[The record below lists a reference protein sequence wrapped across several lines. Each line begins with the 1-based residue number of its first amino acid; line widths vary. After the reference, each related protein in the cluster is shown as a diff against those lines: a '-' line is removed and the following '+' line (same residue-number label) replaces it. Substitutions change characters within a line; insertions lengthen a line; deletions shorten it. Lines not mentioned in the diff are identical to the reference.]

1 MLHVLTNKSNNLLN
15 KLLVYNGIRKNFTE
29 ERYMKGTA
37 FKFGDNISTDHIAPG
52 RLFHLRSDLKE
63 FSKHVLE
70 DADETFASR
79 MKKGDFVVAGNN
91 FGLGS
96 SREHAPQ
103 IIKIAGVGAVLAK
116 SFARIFYR
124 NAINIGLLAI
134 ECDTD
139 GIDAGDELE
148 LNIEEGYID
157 NLTKGTMI
165 SIEPLPPVMIK
176 LLEDGGLVEHIKKNG
191 DFKL

>member
-1 MLHVLTNKSNNLLN
+1 
-15 KLLVYNGIRKNFTE
+15 
-29 ERYMKGTA
+29 MKGKA

-52 RLFHLRSDLKE
+52 RLFHLRSNLPE
-63 FSKHVLE
+63 FAKHVLE
-70 DADETFASR
+70 DADPTFASS
-79 MKKGDFVVAGNN
+79 MKKGDFVVGGSN

-103 IIKIAGVGAVLAK
+103 IIKIAGVGAVIAK

-139 GIDAGDELE
+139 GIDAGDELD
-148 LNIEEGYID
+148 LDIKEGILK
-157 NLTKGTMI
+157 NLTKGTI
-165 SIEPLPPVMIK
+165 TTIEPRPDVMIR
-176 LLEDGGLVEHIKKNG
+176 LLEDGGLIEHIKKNG
-191 DFKL
+191 DLVLG

>member
-1 MLHVLTNKSNNLLN
+1 MRGK
-15 KLLVYNGIRKNFTE
+15 
-29 ERYMKGTA
+29 A

-52 RLFHLRSDLKE
+52 RLFHLRSNLEE

-70 DADETFASR
+70 DADPEFATRMSR
-79 MKKGDFVVAGNN
+79 GDFVVAGNN

-103 IIKIAGVGAVLAK
+103 IIKIAGVGAVIAK

-148 LNIEEGYID
+148 LDVEKGV
-157 NLTKGTMI
+157 LTDLTNGAI
-165 SIEPLPPVMIK
+165 IPIEPLPPVMIK
-176 LLEDGGLVEHIKKNG
+176 MLNDGGLVEHIKKNG
-191 DFKL
+191 DFNL

>member
-1 MLHVLTNKSNNLLN
+1 MSYRGK
-15 KLLVYNGIRKNFTE
+15 
-29 ERYMKGTA
+29 A

-52 RLFHLRSDLKE
+52 RLFHLRSNLEE
-63 FSKHVLE
+63 FAKHVLE

-79 MKKGDFVVAGNN
+79 MEKGDFVVAGNN

-103 IIKIAGVGAVLAK
+103 IIKIAGVRAVLAK

-124 NAINIGLLAI
+124 NAINIGLLLI

-139 GIDAGDELE
+139 GINAGDELDVD
-148 LNIEEGYID
+148 IKAGVVK
-157 NLTKGTMI
+157 NLTQGTEI
-165 SIEPLPPVMIK
+165 KITPLPDVMIK
-176 LLEDGGLVEHIKKNG
+176 LLDDGGLIEHIKKNG
-191 DFKL
+191 DFKLV

>member
-1 MLHVLTNKSNNLLN
+1 MSYRGK
-15 KLLVYNGIRKNFTE
+15 
-29 ERYMKGTA
+29 A

-52 RLFHLRSDLKE
+52 RLFHLRSNLE
-63 FSKHVLE
+63 ECAKHVLE

-79 MKKGDFVVAGNN
+79 MEKGDFVVAGNN

-103 IIKIAGVGAVLAK
+103 IIKIAGVRAVLAK

-124 NAINIGLLAI
+124 NAINIGLLLI

-139 GIDAGDELE
+139 GINAGDELDVDIKAG
-148 LNIEEGYID
+148 LVK
-157 NLTKGTMI
+157 NLTQGTEI
-165 SIEPLPPVMIK
+165 KITPLPDVMIK
-176 LLEDGGLVEHIKKNG
+176 LLDDGGLIEHIKKNG
-191 DFKL
+191 DFKLV

>member
-1 MLHVLTNKSNNLLN
+1 
-15 KLLVYNGIRKNFTE
+15 
-29 ERYMKGTA
+29 MKGKA

-52 RLFHLRSDLKE
+52 RLYHLRSNLPE
-63 FSKHVLE
+63 FAKHVLE

-79 MKKGDFVVAGNN
+79 MKKGDFVVAGSN

-96 SREHAPQ
+96 SREHAPL
-103 IIKIAGVGAVLAK
+103 IMKIAGVGSVLAK

-139 GIDAGDELE
+139 AIDDGDELE
-148 LNIEEGYID
+148 LDIEKGIITD
-157 NLTKGTMI
+157 LTNGSI
-165 SIEPLPPVMIK
+165 IQIEPLPPVMIK
-176 LLEDGGLVEHIKKNG
+176 LLKDGGLVEHIKKNG
-191 DFKL
+191 DFKLTD

>member
-1 MLHVLTNKSNNLLN
+1 MYYNKW
-15 KLLVYNGIRKNFTE
+15 KKDIMIGK
-29 ERYMKGTA
+29 A

-52 RLFHLRSDLKE
+52 RLFHLRSNLEE
-63 FSKHVLE
+63 FAKHVLE
-70 DADETFASR
+70 DADEKFASA

-103 IIKIAGVGAVLAK
+103 IIKIAGVQAVLAK

-139 GIDAGDELE
+139 LIDAGDE
-148 LNIEEGYID
+148 ID
-157 NLTKGTMI
+157 LDVKNGVIKNLTK
-165 SIEPLPPVMIK
+165 SQKIEITPLPDVMIK
-176 LLEDGGLVEHIKKNG
+176 LLEDGGLIEHLKKHG
-191 DFKL
+191 DFKLTDC

>member
-1 MLHVLTNKSNNLLN
+1 
-15 KLLVYNGIRKNFTE
+15 
-29 ERYMKGTA
+29 MKGKS

-52 RLFHLRSDLKE
+52 RLYHLRSNLPE
-63 FSKHVLE
+63 FAKHVLE

-79 MKKGDFVVAGNN
+79 MKKGDFVVAGSN

-96 SREHAPQ
+96 SREHAPL
-103 IIKIAGVGAVLAK
+103 IMKIAGVGAVLAK

-139 GIDAGDELE
+139 AIDDGDELE
-148 LNIEEGYID
+148 LDIEKGIITD
-157 NLTKGTMI
+157 LTNGSI
-165 SIEPLPPVMIK
+165 IQIEPLPPVMIK
-176 LLEDGGLVEHIKKNG
+176 LLKDGGLVEHIKKNG
-191 DFKL
+191 DFKLTD

>member
-1 MLHVLTNKSNNLLN
+1 
-15 KLLVYNGIRKNFTE
+15 
-29 ERYMKGTA
+29 MKKGKA

-52 RLFHLRSDLKE
+52 RLFHLRSDLPE
-63 FSKHVLE
+63 FAKHVLE
-70 DADETFASR
+70 DADPEFASK
-79 MKKGDFVVAGNN
+79 MSVGDFVVAGNN

-124 NAINIGLLAI
+124 NAINIGLLLI

-148 LNIEEGYID
+148 IDIKEGFVH
-157 NLTKGTMI
+157 NLTKQTRI
-165 SIEPLPPVMIK
+165 KITPLPDVMIK
-176 LLEDGGLVEHIKKNG
+176 LLNEGGLIEHIKKHG
-191 DFKL
+191 DFDLV

>member
-1 MLHVLTNKSNNLLN
+1 MRGK
-15 KLLVYNGIRKNFTE
+15 
-29 ERYMKGTA
+29 A

-52 RLFHLRSDLKE
+52 RLFHLRSNLEE

-79 MKKGDFVVAGNN
+79 MQKGDFVVAGNN

-103 IIKIAGVGAVLAK
+103 IIKIAGVRAVLAK

-124 NAINIGLLAI
+124 NAINIGLLLI

-139 GIDAGDELE
+139 KINAGDE
-148 LNIEEGYID
+148 IEVDVKQGVVK
-157 NLTKGTMI
+157 NLTQNTEIKIT
-165 SIEPLPPVMIK
+165 PLPEVMIK
-176 LLEDGGLVEHIKKNG
+176 LLEDGGLIEHIKKNG
-191 DFKL
+191 DFKLV